1 MGSDIFGVLLALA
14 LLGANAFF
22 VGSEFALISARRD
35 RLESLAEQGKKR
47 AATVIRAGEQL
58 SLMLAGAQLGI
69 TICSILLGRVAE
81 PAIAHLLE
89 RPFGLLGV
97 PDAVLHTVSFLV
109 ALAVV
114 VTLHVLLGEM
124 VPKNIAIAGPEATAM
139 LLVPLYLVYVRAARP
154 LIAVYNLAAN
164 ATLRLFGVQA
174 KDELDV
180 TVSTVELA
188 EMIAES
194 RSEGLLDPEEH
205 LRLARALQIRNRVAG
220 DVAVPLAAIHSVPV
234 AAPGKG
240 PRVAEVEQ
248 ALAKTGYSRFP
259 VVDSAGRFI
268 GFVHIK
274 DMLDLADD
282 PDAVVSAA
290 TVRYLPRL
298 TSTMPLPDALSRLRQ
313 NNSHLALLTD
323 ADGTVCGMV
332 TMEDLV
338 EDLVGTV
345 RDGMH
350 RG

>member
-1 MGSDIFGVLLALA
+1 MGPDIFGLLLTVA

-35 RLESLAEQGKKR
+35 RLEALAEQGKKR
-47 AATVIRAGEQL
+47 AGTVIRAGEQL

-69 TICSILLGRVAE
+69 TICSILLGRVGE

-89 RPFGLLGV
+89 TPFGLLGV

-124 VPKNIAIAGPEATAM
+124 VPKNFAIAGPESTAM
-139 LLVPLYLVYVRAARP
+139 LLVPIYLVYVRMARP
-154 LIAVYNLAAN
+154 LIGLYNWAAN
-164 ATLRLFGVQA
+164 TTLRMFGVQA

-205 LRLARALQIRNRVAG
+205 MRLSRALQIRQRVAG
-220 DVAVPLAAIHSVPV
+220 DVAVPLSSIRTVPV
-234 AAPGKG
+234 AAAGSG
-240 PRVAEVEQ
+240 PSVAAIEEVF
-248 ALAKTGYSRFP
+248 AKTGYSRFP
-259 VVDSAGRFI
+259 VVDVDGRFT

-274 DMLDLADD
+274 DLLELADR
-282 PDAVVSAA
+282 PGAIVSAA
-290 TVRYLPRL
+290 AVRFLPRMA
-298 TSTMPLPDALSRLRQ
+298 TTTPLPDALSTMRHS
-313 NNSHLALLTD
+313 NSHLALLTD
-323 ADGTVCGMV
+323 ADGAVRSMV
-332 TMEDLV
+332 TLEDLV

-345 RDGMH
+345 RDGTH